1 MRKRGREGEPRSLKF
16 IRQLDVAFASSFNN
30 LKIGNTTKI
39 EIEHILESKQI
50 KVNKGPPLPSPYITQ
65 SVHQI

>member
-1 MRKRGREGEPRSLKF
+1 MRKRGREGEPRSLTF
-16 IRQLDVAFASSFNN
+16 IRQLDVTFVSSFNN

-50 KVNKGPPLPSPYITQ
+50 KSKQSPSPHSPYIKQ
-65 SVHQI
+65 KIRQI